1 MDRRGPVSFREL
13 FVRPHKRRRSRGR
26 RRTDRGAYVDIYD
39 PRTIIIA
46 IAVVL
51 LSGMDAVITAVH
63 LIKGTATEL
72 NPILERVISSGGLP
86 AFFTVKA
93 ALTVIPIAIIVV
105 HQEWALGRYA
115 ARLCLLSYAL
125 LSVYHIWLIIALGK
139 SGTFFAFQLW

>member
-1 MDRRGPVSFREL
+1 M
-13 FVRPHKRRRSRGR
+13 
-26 RRTDRGAYVDIYD
+26 
-39 PRTIIIA
+39 
-46 IAVVL
+46 L